1 VLVEEYHCYQLC
13 TELYQIFFPEIALQM
28 YVIEDHKKIFRS
40 GWGRSATEHVF
51 AVMYWWKDGTGH

>member
-1 VLVEEYHCYQLC
+1 
-13 TELYQIFFPEIALQM
+13 M